1 MSEEII
7 FKQLCCWQC
16 VLHSVLWF
24 LRSEAE
30 PLWVNWNSKHLLHL
44 LLILATPA

>member
-24 LRSEAE
+24 LRSEVE
-30 PLWVNWNSKHLLHL
+30 PSWVNWNSKHIHL